1 MEISWNSA
9 LAADDPLSH
18 YEVFNGEEQV
28 ATILH
33 TPQTTTI
40 PFRFKG
46 TKKEGGYKVVTVDKA
61 GKRAEIEVIEA

>member
-18 YEVFNGEEQV
+18 YEVFNGEELV
-28 ATILH
+28 ATVLH
-33 TPQTTTI
+33 TPQTTTD

-46 TKKEGGYKVVTVDKA
+46 SGSGKFSVHTVDKA
-61 GKRAEIEVIEA
+61 GNRAKSEEIIV